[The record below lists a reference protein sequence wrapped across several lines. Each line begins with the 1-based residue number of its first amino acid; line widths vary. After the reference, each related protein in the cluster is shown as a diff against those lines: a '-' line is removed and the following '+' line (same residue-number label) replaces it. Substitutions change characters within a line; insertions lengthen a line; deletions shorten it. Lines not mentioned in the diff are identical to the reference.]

1 MFPFSSFNFTNA
13 GATGREGPTL
23 AKLVAD
29 PGYQAQN
36 WTQDP
41 RYLNETVQGVQIFT
55 VPRTGIYDFTVAG
68 AQGGG
73 PNVQGCAGGLG
84 AQITVQA
91 QLTIGDKISIV
102 IGQAGTSQGEAPY
115 IIASGGGG
123 SYVFLPTGSLLAAA
137 GGGGGASCLT
147 GASGRSASLTING
160 TAGVLNLVCVPWQH
174 GEGMNCHGGHAV
186 LPWGQKASRHELISA
201 IQSSRED

>member
-1 MFPFSSFNFTNA
+1 VYTAGSTGRGRQLFIYSSFTFTNA

-23 AKLVAD
+23 AQLIAD
-29 PGYQAQN
+29 PGYQAQY

-55 VPRTGIYDFTVAG
+55 IPLTGIYDFTVAG

-73 PNVQGCAGGLG
+73 PTNLPGCAGGLG

-102 IGQAGTSQGEAPY
+102 IGQAGTSQGQY
-115 IIASGGGG
+115 ISSGGGG
-123 SYVFLPTGSLLAAA
+123 SFVFLPTGSLLAAA
-137 GGGGGASCLT
+137 GAGGGADCFALEQGPT
-147 GASGRSASLTING
+147 SGQNASLTIDG
-160 TAGVLNLVCVPWQH
+160 TAGVLNLACVPWQH
-174 GEGMNCHGGHAV
+174 GGG
-186 LPWGQKASRHELISA
+186 
-201 IQSSRED
+201 REPPR

>member
-1 MFPFSSFNFTNA
+1 VYTAGSTGRGRQLFIYSSFTFTNA

-23 AKLVAD
+23 AQLIAD
-29 PGYQAQN
+29 PGYQAQY

-55 VPRTGIYDFTVAG
+55 IPLTGIYDFTVAG

-73 PNVQGCAGGLG
+73 PKTFLGCAGGLG

-102 IGQAGTSQGEAPY
+102 IGQAGTLHGDFIGSGS
-115 IIASGGGG
+115 ASGGGG
-123 SYVFLPTGSLLAAA
+123 SYVFLPSGSLLAAA
-137 GGGGGASCLT
+137 GGGGGANCYNI
-147 GASGRSASLTING
+147 GGPISGQSASLTING
-160 TAGVLNLVCVPWQH
+160 TAGVLELVCMIK
-174 GEGMNCHGGHAV
+174 GMNCHNGHLAV
-186 LPWGQKASRHELISA
+186 LPWGI
-201 IQSSRED
+201 